1 MFVGFYYDVPPA
13 VLTLVEHNVI
23 MNAFAFSWSAATNV
37 WATAMVAFKA
47 WCVHHASLPSSFS
60 TRVRRTWPR
69 DQIRSKR

>member
-47 WCVHHASLPSSFS
+47 WCVPCPSLACFRACPAD
-60 TRVRRTWPR
+60 VWPR
-69 DQIRSKR
+69 DQIRSRR